1 MIKKLKSKLK
11 QPEETSQKI
20 LNQAMRIFLEKGYH
34 GTSIDEITKAAGL
47 TKGALY
53 WHFKS
58 KEDLLRRI
66 IDEHEERFLNGL
78 IKAVKEVEGG
88 VVDKFEKYIRF
99 NSAFAYYNREL
110 CVSFTTLA
118 AELVGAHHEIE
129 PQIKRS
135 FKKYQR
141 FLSGLISQGKREKI
155 FKREIDSDLAALAII
170 AFHSGILLHWYM
182 NRDEI
187 DGEAYVKT
195 FKKIIL
201 QGLLA

>member
-1 MIKKLKSKLK
+1 MVQRVKNIAK
-11 QPEETSQKI
+11 QSNETSQRI

-53 WHFKS
+53 WHFKN

-66 IDEHEERFLNGL
+66 IDEHEERFLDGM

-88 VVDKFEKYIRF
+88 VLEKFEKYIRF

-129 PQIKRS
+129 PKIKRS
-135 FKKYQR
+135 YKKYQR
-141 FLSGLISQGKREKI
+141 FLSDLISRGKREKI
-155 FKREIDSDLAALAII
+155 FKKEFDSDLAALAII

-195 FKKIIL
+195 FKKIML
-201 QGLLA
+201 QGLMA